1 MGRKMAFCVECGTN
15 VGEASFCSNCGAKQK
30 EQTSIEEVNTKTEFP
45 IVCEILGKFWLD
57 VKGEAA
63 WAEFIRYNDLG
74 LPLAYALTQ
83 GIVEATD
90 LTEGFVNETWL
101 GLLKELDAVDKGF
114 MSFEQF
120 ESLIL

>member
-1 MGRKMAFCVECGTN
+1 MAFCVECGNN
-15 VGEASFCSNCGAKQK
+15 VGEATFCSNCGAKQK
-30 EQTSIEEVNTKTEFP
+30 ELTSIEEVSAKTEFP

-90 LTEGFVNETWL
+90 STEGFVNETWL
-101 GLLKELDAVDKGF
+101 GLLKELDAVDQGF
-114 MSFEQF
+114 TSFEQF
-120 ESLIL
+120 EAIIL